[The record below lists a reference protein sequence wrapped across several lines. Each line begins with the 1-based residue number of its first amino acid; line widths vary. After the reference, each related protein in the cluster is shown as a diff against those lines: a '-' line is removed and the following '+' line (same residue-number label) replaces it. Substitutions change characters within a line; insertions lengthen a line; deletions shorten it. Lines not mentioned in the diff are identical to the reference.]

1 MRIAAAVVQCLLY
14 CCSIHGYILLLPV
27 VGALGPVH
35 RLGRASTSVLFVPVT
50 STSMPA
56 TQPDKESSSI
66 DETRGKGSQGEW
78 ADWENDAH
86 VDDDYSSTDDDD
98 DGYSYT
104 GTGLLDMM
112 KYASATVPL
121 YQTTIP
127 SSGLQ
132 TQLLAAN
139 SSGAVEGEVS
149 SGGDSSTI
157 NTTTT
162 AVLTTTAS
170 RDPDYWKG
178 WSEEAP
184 YFDEYDVQ
192 DDEGN
197 WGRADESSS
206 GGDQALPVFGR
217 GSSDLWT
224 RNAAPSRMSTDEP
237 QRTSII
243 ASSPAG
249 PASASTQLN
258 PAIDSS
264 DDNDDDASTTTILSR
279 LEQLELHLDARLD
292 AISSALQTA
301 TATGPTSAAASAD
314 PRPTPALRLQ
324 LPPPAVVVPYMLLFA
339 TIQALVNGFFQRR

>member
-1 MRIAAAVVQCLLY
+1 MRIAAAVVQCLLS
-14 CCSIHGYILLLPV
+14 CCSIHGYVLLLPV
-27 VGALGPVH
+27 VGTLGPVH
-35 RLGRASTSVLFVPVT
+35 RLGRASNPVLFVPVT
-50 STSMPA
+50 STSIFA

-66 DETRGKGSQGEW
+66 DETRGKGTQGEW

-98 DGYSYT
+98 DGFTYT

-112 KYASATVPL
+112 KYASAAVPP

-139 SSGAVEGEVS
+139 SSGAVEGDVF
-149 SGGDSSTI
+149 SGSDSSTI

-162 AVLTTTAS
+162 AVLTAI

-206 GGDQALPVFGR
+206 GGDPALPVFGR

-243 ASSPAG
+243 ASSSVG
-249 PASASTQLN
+249 PTNASKQLN

-264 DDNDDDASTTTILSR
+264 DDNDDDVATTTILSR
-279 LEQLELHLDARLD
+279 LQQLELRLDARLD

-301 TATGPTSAAASAD
+301 TAIGTTSAAASAD
-314 PRPTPALRLQ
+314 PHPTSALRLQ
-324 LPPPAVVVPYMLLFA
+324 LPPPAVVVPYMVLFA

>member
-1 MRIAAAVVQCLLY
+1 MRIAAAVVQCLLS

-50 STSMPA
+50 STSMRA

-66 DETRGKGSQGEW
+66 DEARGKGSQGEW

-112 KYASATVPL
+112 KYASAAVPP
-121 YQTTIP
+121 YQATIP

-149 SGGDSSTI
+149 SGGDSSST
-157 NTTTT
+157 TSTTT
-162 AVLTTTAS
+162 AAVPTAI

-206 GGDQALPVFGR
+206 GGDPALPVFGR

-224 RNAAPSRMSTDEP
+224 RNTAPSSMSTDEP

-249 PASASTQLN
+249 PAASTQLK
-258 PAIDSS
+258 PAIESS
-264 DDNDDDASTTTILSR
+264 DGNDDDVATTTILSR
-279 LEQLELHLDARLD
+279 LQQLELHLDARLD
-292 AISSALQTA
+292 AILSALQTA
-301 TATGPTSAAASAD
+301 TATGPASAD
-314 PRPTPALRLQ
+314 PHPTSAMRLQ
-324 LPPPAVVVPYMLLFA
+324 LPPPAVVVPYMVLFA